1 MNSDSGPGTGPLA
14 VRELSDQA
22 RATILQ
28 RLDAIAPEVL
38 SGVDR
43 TARIAVTDAG
53 AEIITIF
60 VVMNNGHVSLASP
73 KPAEDQTVGIS
84 TSIGTAIALGDG
96 SELLEDAYAAGTLT
110 VERARP
116 EDFRLAP
123 LLETLF
129 EALIETGVLDPAERP
144 AMPLA
149 ARPLRQSGFADVEG
163 SGNIAALLSYL
174 DASAEDLAD
183 VKERM
188 RAMLAARP
196 GDRVLDVGCGAG
208 HEAVS
213 LAARGAVAV
222 GADLSTDMV
231 LAARNRAATEKKQ
244 WVAFAQADCH
254 ALPFAA
260 GAFDGCRIERVL
272 QHIESPERVL
282 AECRRVIRPGGGIV
296 IFEPDWESL
305 TFDSA
310 ETAISATITG
320 VNAMA
325 HRHPAAGK
333 ELASLLVHAGF
344 SDARIETTTAV
355 WLSIEEMDRALS
367 VSSTVRRAVRAGAI
381 SPSDGRT
388 WITEQRQRSDRGCF
402 RATLDRGTAWVPIG
416 RCGG

>member
-14 VRELSDQA
+14 ARELSDQA

-53 AEIITIF
+53 GEVITIF
-60 VVMNNGHVSLASP
+60 VAMNNGHVNFASP

-129 EALIETGVLDPAERP
+129 EALIDAGVLDPADGP

-149 ARPLRQSGFADVEG
+149 TRPLRQSGFADVEG

-174 DASAEDLAD
+174 DVSAEDLAD

-188 RAMLAARP
+188 RTMLAARP

-208 HEAVS
+208 HEAVN
-213 LAARGAVAV
+213 LAARGVVAV
-222 GADLSTDMV
+222 GADLSMDMV
-231 LAARNRAATEKKQ
+231 LAARSRAAAEKQ
-244 WVAFAQADCH
+244 WVAVAQADCH

-310 ETAISATITG
+310 QTAISAAITS

-333 ELASLLVHAGF
+333 ELASLLADAGF
-344 SDARIETTTAV
+344 SPARFETTTAG
-355 WLSIEEMDRALS
+355 WLSIEEMDRSLS
-367 VSSTVRRAVRAGAI
+367 VSTAVRRAVKAGAI
-381 SPSDGRT
+381 SPSDGQA
-388 WITEQRQRSDRGCF
+388 WITDQRQRSGRGCF
-402 RATLDRGTAWVPIG
+402 RATLDRGIAWVPIG
-416 RCGG
+416 RCGD